1 MTINEMMNNP
11 ELLVDI
17 TEDLEDFDET
27 TEVVYEVWALGYDEN
42 DEIADAEL
50 CMFTSTDRD
59 EAIDYAKKA
68 TIADVV
74 NLMPTEPCDAC
85 KVAKIKIEVETV
97 VPTADDELMNVGTVF
112 EKVVWS
118 FDDDYIMEP

>member
-11 ELLVDI
+11 DLLADI

-27 TEVVYEVWALGYDEN
+27 AEVVYEVWALGYDDN
-42 DEIADAEL
+42 DEVVDAEL

-59 EAIDYAKKA
+59 KAINFAKRA
-68 TIADVV
+68 TLAEVV
-74 NLMPTEPCDAC
+74 NLMPEEPCEDC

-97 VPTADDELMNVGTVF
+97 VPVSEDELMNVGTIF
-112 EKVVWS
+112 EKEVWS
-118 FDDDYIMEP
+118 LNDYEEPEC

>member
-17 TEDLEDFDET
+17 TEDLEDFDANS
-27 TEVVYEVWALGYDEN
+27 EVCYEVWALGYDKN
-42 DEIADAEL
+42 DEVVDAEL

-59 EAIDYAKKA
+59 DALNFAKKV
-68 TIADVV
+68 TLADVV
-74 NLMPTEPCDAC
+74 NLMPAEPCDDC

-97 VPTADDELMNVGTVF
+97 VPVADDELMNVGTIY
-112 EKVVWS
+112 ERELWS
-118 FDDDYIMEP
+118 IDGEEPENN